1 MAKEIVLIGD
11 KILVEPD
18 MGEAMTE
25 AGLYLPQTV
34 KDKEK
39 VFTGKVIKVGP
50 GYPVPD
56 PSALEKEPWE
66 NAAQKL
72 KYFPLQAQEGD
83 YCMFLKD
90 QAVEIEFEN
99 KKFFVVPH
107 SAILLLVRNVINEIP
122 PKI

>member
-1 MAKEIVLIGD
+1 MSKDIILIGD

-39 VFTGKVIKVGP
+39 VFTGKVVKVGP
-50 GYPVPD
+50 GYPVLD
-56 PSALEKEPWE
+56 PSSLEKEPWE
-66 NAAQKL
+66 NKTKKL
-72 KYFPLQAQEGD
+72 KYFPLQAQERD
-83 YCMFLKD
+83 FCMFIKE

-107 SAILLLVRNVINEIP
+107 SAILLLVRSNISEIP